1 MTSLLRL
8 VPPLLA
14 LIAAVLLLITW
25 GERAIS
31 SPGIS
36 HFYNPMWAC
45 GDAPPFLVVDISV
58 NREQYR
64 GTAMRLFRHGAD
76 LHADG
81 QPGAAP
87 HSFLAC
93 EGRLKKSLALF
104 LQERWLMEGTAASA
118 GGIFFDATN
127 CFPATPTLEQQA
139 FIDRML
145 YDEESLVP

>member
-1 MTSLLRL
+1 MTPLRRL

-14 LIAAVLLLITW
+14 LVAAVLLLITW
-25 GERAIS
+25 GERAVS
-31 SPGIS
+31 PPGIA

-45 GDAPPFLVVDISV
+45 GDAPPFFVVDISV

-64 GTAMRLFRHGAD
+64 GTAMRVFRHGTD

-81 QPGAAP
+81 QPGAELS
-87 HSFLAC
+87 SFLTC
-93 EGRLKKSLALF
+93 EGRIKKSLALF
-104 LQERWLMEGTAASA
+104 LREYFLMEGTSA
-118 GGIFFDATN
+118 EGIFFDATN

>member
-1 MTSLLRL
+1 MTPLRRL

-14 LIAAVLLLITW
+14 LVAAVLLLISW

-31 SPGIS
+31 PPGIA

-64 GTAMRLFRHGAD
+64 GTAMRVFRHGAD

-81 QPGAAP
+81 RPGATP
-87 HSFLAC
+87 HSFLVC
-93 EGRLKKSLALF
+93 EGRIKKSLGLF
-104 LQERWLMEGTAASA
+104 LREYFLMEGASA
-118 GGIFFDATN
+118 EGIFFDAAN
-127 CFPATPTLEQQA
+127 CSAATPTMEQHLY
-139 FIDRML
+139 IDRML
-145 YDEESLVP
+145 YGEESLVP